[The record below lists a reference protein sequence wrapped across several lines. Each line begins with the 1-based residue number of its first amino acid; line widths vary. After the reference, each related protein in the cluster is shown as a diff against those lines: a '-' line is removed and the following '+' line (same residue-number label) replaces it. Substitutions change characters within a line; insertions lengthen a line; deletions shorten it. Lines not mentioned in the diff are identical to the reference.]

1 MNIKKIILLGGHIQ
15 ALGLA
20 RQACQS
26 GVDVYLC
33 IKDPFSVARYSKC
46 VKNAYVCKSEEELEN
61 VLNTFIDINT
71 LLFPTSDDYIEFIVK
86 HYNVLYN
93 KVLLGIPD
101 PAIVNMFCDKRNA
114 SRYIDSIAV
123 PQPKTLC
130 PDTFED
136 CIHIAESIEYP
147 IVIKPA
153 IMYSFHEK
161 FGKKAYLCHNR
172 SEFLDKIKYITDN
185 EYPLDKLIFQ
195 EYLCGGAKNL
205 YSYGAFVVEGNVK
218 AWIIANRIRQN
229 PMDFGNSTTFAISCY
244 VPEIEVYAKKIFKDT
259 KYTGLAE
266 VEFMYDDK
274 ECKYKFLEINT
285 RAWKWHSLS
294 EAYSWGFMSELIK
307 YYNSEDSSF
316 IAPIGDMGWVEHITD
331 FSIILRLL
339 TSGRINLGDIIKSYR
354 IKKVNAVWSWRD
366 IKPAIMYL
374 LLSPILYFKRY

>member
-1 MNIKKIILLGGHIQ
+1 M
-15 ALGLA
+15 
-20 RQACQS
+20 
-26 GVDVYLC
+26 
-33 IKDPFSVARYSKC
+33 
-46 VKNAYVCKSEEELEN
+46 
-61 VLNTFIDINT
+61 
-71 LLFPTSDDYIEFIVK
+71 
-86 HYNVLYN
+86 
-93 KVLLGIPD
+93 
-101 PAIVNMFCDKRNA
+101 
-114 SRYIDSIAV
+114 
-123 PQPKTLC
+123 
-130 PDTFED
+130 
-136 CIHIAESIEYP
+136 
-147 IVIKPA
+147 
-153 IMYSFHEK
+153 
-161 FGKKAYLCHNR
+161 
-172 SEFLDKIKYITDN
+172 
-185 EYPLDKLIFQ
+185 IFQ